1 VKFVNKKIIY
11 VLLVG
16 FLLVNVNYSFALK
29 NTKTLEA
36 ADGARVYFSAEID
49 SAQLNT
55 SDHFIIISIQLAE
68 LGEGASGTKDFR
80 VDYRLG
86 SYFEDFVEFDGSM
99 WSIMGYESENVT
111 IPFKKKWD
119 GVDLEMKLSYTS
131 SYTFG
136 HDVYAISDWLL
147 FFTLYSSEENASMNL
162 SYLVL
167 PLIVIAILSTRR
179 KKSHS
184 RSSCD

>member
-1 VKFVNKKIIY
+1 MKFVNKKIIY
-11 VLLVG
+11 VLFVC

-86 SYFEDFVEFDGSM
+86 SHFEDFVEFDGYMS
-99 WSIMGYESENVT
+99 SIMGSKSENVT
-111 IPFKKKWD
+111 IPFKKVWD
-119 GVDLEMKLSYTS
+119 GVDLEMKLSFT
-131 SYTFG
+131 SYTWGQDLF
-136 HDVYAISDWLL
+136 AISDWLV
-147 FFTLYSSEENASMNL
+147 FFTLYSSEEGASMNL
-162 SYLVL
+162 SFILL
-167 PLIVIAILSTRR
+167 PLIVIAIFSTIR
-179 KKSHS
+179 KKITQSQQL
-184 RSSCD
+184 